1 MQAQLSRY
9 FGTLFSAISG
19 QGGSA
24 VLGHFRSALT
34 RSITMERV
42 DTMTEAIQKLM
53 HNDYIF
59 IGING
64 DATDFMP
71 LLKIMRSA
79 TNIPIMIATSNFTAD
94 MQVAAIKNGADLYA
108 PWHDTPAGNVSSVLV
123 QIERITNERKATQQ
137 FLFHGGLLM
146 SIIHRTVSIGQTKID
161 LTRREFD
168 LLQYLMIN
176 HGIPLSFGQIYNHVW
191 GSDYE
196 DNPREAL
203 RNAVKRLRDKLG
215 AASNGTEFIESI
227 RDFGYRFY

>member
-1 MQAQLSRY
+1 MSLKCLAVDSNLNI
-9 FGTLFSAISG
+9 AISYIKEW
-19 QGGSA
+19 A
-24 VLGHFRSALT
+24 E

-59 IGING
+59 VGING
-64 DATDFMP
+64 DATDFLP
-71 LLKIMRSA
+71 FLKIMRNT

-146 SIIHRTVSIGQTKID
+146 SIIHRTVYVGKVKVD

-176 HGIPLSFGQIYNHVW
+176 HGIPLSFGQIYRHVW

-196 DNPREAL
+196 ESSREVL
-203 RNAVKRLRDKLG
+203 RNAIKRLRDKLS
-215 AASNGTEFIESI
+215 AASNGTELIESV
-227 RDFGYRFY
+227 RDFGYRFPSDNCN